1 MPRFFFHVIDGKLVV
16 DTEGTECAGMAEV
29 REQAITTAGE
39 ILRDAAARF
48 GSGTEWHM
56 HVTDADQNT
65 VLRLRFSADE
75 PA

>member
-1 MPRFFFHVIDGKLVV
+1 MARYFFNVIDGKLII
-16 DTEGTECAGMAEV
+16 DKEGTECAGMAEV

-39 ILRDAAARF
+39 ILRDAAGRF
-48 GSGTEWHM
+48 LSGTEWQM
-56 HVTDADQNT
+56 HVTDAEQKT